1 VQLYEA
7 VRKRLLAATAVTD
20 LVGAG
25 DNARIFWN
33 RRDQGSALPALVLT
47 GVGGEPD
54 DLDLQDEADT
64 QESRIQGSCL
74 AGSYIAARA
83 LAKAF
88 SDALLDEAEVEG
100 FLFWGGE
107 AERPLDRG
115 GDTIGNAFVHEV
127 DQDVVL
133 RHQPSA

>member
-1 VQLYEA
+1 VP
-7 VRKRLLAATAVTD
+7 
-20 LVGAG
+20 G
-25 DNARIFWN
+25 
-33 RRDQGSALPALVLT
+33 
-47 GVGGEPD
+47 
-54 DLDLQDEADT
+54 
-64 QESRIQGSCL
+64 
-74 AGSYIAARA
+74 GSYIAARA

-88 SDALLDEAEVEG
+88 SDACSTKRMSKG